1 MLIDTSGLFSY
12 LHVREANHGE
22 AVRKM
27 AEAPFRL
34 THNYVIAEL
43 VALAVVRGF
52 AREPLLDFLADL
64 EREDVGIEFVFIGP
78 KLHSDAVELL
88 RRRPDKTW
96 SLCDAASF
104 MLMAER
110 GIHEALTTDHHF
122 EQAGF
127 ARLLRP

>member
-1 MLIDTSGLFSY
+1 
-12 LHVREANHGE
+12 
-22 AVRKM
+22 M

-43 VALAVVRGF
+43 VALALVRGF

-64 EREDVGIEFVFIGP
+64 ESDDVAIELVFIGP
-78 KLHSDAVELL
+78 KLHSDAVDLL
-88 RRRPDKTW
+88 RRRPDKSW
-96 SLCDAASF
+96 SLCDAVSF